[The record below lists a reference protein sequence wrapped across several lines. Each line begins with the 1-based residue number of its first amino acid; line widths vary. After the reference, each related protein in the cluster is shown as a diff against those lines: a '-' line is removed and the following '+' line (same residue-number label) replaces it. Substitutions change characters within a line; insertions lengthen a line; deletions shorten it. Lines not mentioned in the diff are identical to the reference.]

1 MTGEP
6 RTKGAAIS
14 DFLAWVGR
22 EHGEAAVRAAWS
34 RLSSSARL
42 ELGTDE
48 QTVMPFRWYSAST
61 VNDLCDALTVHLTPI
76 EQEVMAHEGTRAI
89 VEHTLRGLYGSMF
102 RLLVGPRRY
111 LDKVQTVWGLFHDTG
126 VISGEVVAPREHVTR
141 LRAWRGRHPFV
152 VLLNKAFAHA
162 LYESMG
168 CRGIVVETTEERDA
182 QGIVDVQ
189 RIRWMDGPV

>member
-1 MTGEP
+1 M
-6 RTKGAAIS
+6 
-14 DFLAWVGR
+14 
-22 EHGEAAVRAAWS
+22 RAAWS

-42 ELGTDE
+42 ELGADE

-61 VNDLCDALTVHLTPI
+61 VNELCDALTAHLTPI

-111 LDKVQTVWGLFHDTG
+111 LDRVQTVWGLFHDTG
-126 VISGEVVAPREHVTR
+126 VISGEAVAPREHVTR
-141 LRAWRGRHPFV
+141 LRVWRGRHPFV

-168 CRGIVVETTEERDA
+168 CRGIVVETTEERDD